1 MPKATHTL
9 TGPASGVAKALGK
22 TTETI
27 AVYGEKD
34 LARRTAAAK
43 AAGVQVTVAK
53 K

>member
-1 MPKATHTL
+1 MPKPTHHL

-22 TTETI
+22 TTETV
-27 AVYGEKD
+27 AVYGKDD

-43 AAGVQVTVAK
+43 AAGVKVTVVK